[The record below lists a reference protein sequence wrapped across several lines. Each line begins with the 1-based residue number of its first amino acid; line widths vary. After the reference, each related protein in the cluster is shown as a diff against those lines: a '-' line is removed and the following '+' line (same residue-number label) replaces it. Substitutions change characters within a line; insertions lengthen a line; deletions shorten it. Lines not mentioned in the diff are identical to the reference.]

1 MPAPRVQVL
10 QSHRT
15 PLPAA
20 WYETCTASVRKWAE
34 DRGYDYRWMGD
45 ELFDPLSAELNQKTL
60 GQRAIAA
67 DLGRLHALRQSH
79 AAGFDTAVWIDADV
93 FVLAP
98 GRLELLDAGHAFGRE
113 VWVQGQGADW
123 RVYTKVHNAFMQFAA
138 GDPLLG
144 AYLYLAERILYRH
157 QGVLVPQLIGPKLL
171 ATLHNLLDFPV
182 IESAGVLSPPV
193 VRDLLAGA
201 GPALDLFRARSQ
213 STPAAVNLC
222 GSLVAAGELLDA
234 EIDQV
239 IERLGAA
246 PELLDRLQG

>member
-1 MPAPRVQVL
+1 MPPRVQVL

-34 DRGYDYRWMGD
+34 GRGYDYRWMGD
-45 ELFDPLSAELNQKTL
+45 ELFDPLSAELKQKTL

-67 DLGRLHALRQSH
+67 DLGRLHALRQSL

-98 GRLELLDAGHAFGRE
+98 ERLELLDAGHAFGRE
-113 VWVQGQGADW
+113 VWVQSQGADW
-123 RVYTKVHNAFMQFAA
+123 RVYSKVHNAFMQFAA

-157 QGVLVPQLIGPKLL
+157 QGALVPQLIGPKLL

-193 VRDLLAGA
+193 VRDLLTGS
-201 GPALDLFRARSQ
+201 GPALDLFRARS
-213 STPAAVNLC
+213 TCIPAAVNLC
-222 GSLVAAGELLDA
+222 GSLVAAGELVDA
-234 EIDQV
+234 EIDEI
-239 IERLGAA
+239 IERLRSA
-246 PELLDRLQG
+246 PELLAQLRD